1 MNNPMLQGKKILVVE
16 DDFVNQMLIKH
27 SLADTGALLDIA
39 GNGAESIQYLKEKS
53 YDIILMDINMPVMD
67 GFSATRII
75 RTELQVKTPIIAMT
89 GWSSKEEGDKFAEA
103 GMDGCLAK
111 PFGLDAFY
119 ATLNEVFNKRVEIP
133 APPPAPVVE
142 VPVAPVPEVLV
153 ELPKPA
159 PAPVSSGDVQVD
171 LSMLYELAGDDK
183 EYKVTI
189 INMFLQSMPETIA
202 KIEQAIAV
210 QDWDQVQKSAHYAK
224 SSVSVV
230 QVPDLYQLSH
240 QIELA
245 AKNRTNV
252 EAIPDDLVVLRQKY
266 ASVEKFLKAELL
278 RL

>member
-39 GNGAESIQYLKEKS
+39 GNGAESVQFLKEKS

-75 RTELQVKTPIIAMT
+75 RSELQLKTPIIAMT
-89 GWSSKEEGDKFAEA
+89 GWSSREEGDKFAEA

-119 ATLNEVFNKRVEIP
+119 ATLNEVFNKREDAP
-133 APPPAPVVE
+133 APAPVAE
-142 VPVAPVPEVLV
+142 VPVAPVPEILV
-153 ELPKPA
+153 EAPKPS
-159 PAPVSSGDVQVD
+159 PASSGEVQVD

-230 QVPDLYQLSH
+230 QVPELYHLAH

-245 AKNRTNV
+245 AKNRTNL
-252 EAIPDDLVVLRQKY
+252 EAVPDDLVVLRKKY
-266 ASVEKFLKAELL
+266 AAVEQFLKAELL

>member
-75 RTELQVKTPIIAMT
+75 RSELQLKTPIIAMT
-89 GWSSKEEGDKFAEA
+89 GWSSREEGDKFAEA

-119 ATLNEVFNKRVEIP
+119 ATLNEVFSKRVETP
-133 APPPAPVVE
+133 APTPVTE
-142 VPVAPVPEVLV
+142 VPVASVPEIVM
-153 ELPKPA
+153 ETPRQA
-159 PAPVSSGDVQVD
+159 PAATGEVQVD

-183 EYKVTI
+183 DYKITI

-230 QVPDLYQLSH
+230 QVPELYHLAH

-245 AKNRTNV
+245 AKNRTNL
-252 EAIPDDLVVLRQKY
+252 EAIPDDLLLLRQKY
-266 ASVEKFLKAELL
+266 AAVEQFLKAELI

>member
-39 GNGAESIQYLKEKS
+39 GNGAESIQFLKEKS

-75 RTELQVKTPIIAMT
+75 RSELQLTTPIIAMT
-89 GWSSKEEGDKFAEA
+89 GWSSREEGDKFAEA

-119 ATLNEVFNKRVEIP
+119 ATLNEVFNKRVEAP
-133 APPPAPVVE
+133 APTPVAE
-142 VPVAPVPEVLV
+142 VPVAPIPEIPV
-153 ELPKPA
+153 EAPKQA
-159 PAPVSSGDVQVD
+159 PSSSGEVQVD

-183 EYKVTI
+183 EYKITI

-230 QVPDLYQLSH
+230 QVPDLFHLSH

-245 AKNRTNV
+245 AKNRTNL
-252 EAIPDDLVVLRQKY
+252 EAIPDDLVVLRKKY
-266 ASVEKFLKAELL
+266 AAVEQFLKAELL

>member
-39 GNGAESIQYLKEKS
+39 GNGAESIQFLKEKA

-75 RTELQVKTPIIAMT
+75 RAELQLKTPIIAMT
-89 GWSSKEEGDKFAEA
+89 GWSSREEGDKFAEA

-119 ATLNEVFNKRVEIP
+119 ATLNEVFNKREEAP
-133 APPPAPVVE
+133 APAPVAQ
-142 VPVAPVPEVLV
+142 VPVAPVAEIVL
-153 ELPKPA
+153 EAPA
-159 PAPVSSGDVQVD
+159 PAPSSNGEVQVD

-183 EYKVTI
+183 EYKITI

-230 QVPDLYQLSH
+230 QVPELYHLAH

-245 AKNRTNV
+245 AKNRTNL
-252 EAIPDDLVVLRQKY
+252 EAIPDDLVVLRKKY
-266 ASVEKFLKAELL
+266 AAVEQFLKAELL

>member
-1 MNNPMLQGKKILVVE
+1 MLQGKKILVVE

-39 GNGAESIQYLKEKS
+39 GNGAESIQFLKEKS

-75 RTELQVKTPIIAMT
+75 RTELQLKTPIIAMT
-89 GWSSKEEGDKFAEA
+89 GWSSREEGDKFAEA

-119 ATLNEVFNKRVEIP
+119 ATLNEVFNKREEV
-133 APPPAPVVE
+133 PAPVAE
-142 VPVAPVPEVLV
+142 VPVAPVPEILV
-153 ELPKPA
+153 EAPKPA
-159 PAPVSSGDVQVD
+159 PSSSGEVQVD

-183 EYKVTI
+183 EYKITI

-230 QVPDLYQLSH
+230 QVPELYHLAH

-245 AKNRTNV
+245 AKNRTNL
-252 EAIPDDLVVLRQKY
+252 EAIPDDLVVLSKKY
-266 ASVEKFLKAELL
+266 AAVEQFLKAELL
-278 RL
+278 RLWCTTLN

>member
-39 GNGAESIQYLKEKS
+39 GNGAESIQFLKEKS

-75 RTELQVKTPIIAMT
+75 RSELQLTTPIIAMT
-89 GWSSKEEGDKFAEA
+89 GWSSREEGDKFAEA

-119 ATLNEVFNKRVEIP
+119 ATLNEVFNKRVEAP
-133 APPPAPVVE
+133 APTPVTE
-142 VPVAPVPEVLV
+142 VPVAPIPEILV
-153 ELPKPA
+153 EAPKQA
-159 PAPVSSGDVQVD
+159 PSSSGEVQVD

-183 EYKVTI
+183 EYKITI

-230 QVPDLYQLSH
+230 QVPDLFHLSH

-245 AKNRTNV
+245 AKNRTNL
-252 EAIPDDLVVLRQKY
+252 EAIPDDLVVLRKKY
-266 ASVEKFLKAELL
+266 AAVEQFLKAELL

>member
-39 GNGAESIQYLKEKS
+39 GNGIESIQLLKEKG
-53 YDIILMDINMPVMD
+53 YDIILMDINMPEMD
-67 GFSATRII
+67 GFTATRII
-75 RTELQVKTPIIAMT
+75 RAELQLKTPIIAMT

-119 ATLNEVFNKRVEIP
+119 ATLNEVFSKRVEAP
-133 APPPAPVVE
+133 AAVAE
-142 VPVAPVPEVLV
+142 VPVAPVPEIVV
-153 ELPKPA
+153 EIPKPA
-159 PAPVSSGDVQVD
+159 PAPASNGDVQVD

-183 EYKVTI
+183 DYKITI

-230 QVPDLYQLSH
+230 QVPDLFHLSH

-245 AKNRTNV
+245 AKNRNNL

-266 ASVEKFLKAELL
+266 ASVEQFLKAELL

>member
-39 GNGAESIQYLKEKS
+39 GNGIESIQLLKEKS
-53 YDIILMDINMPVMD
+53 YDIILMDINMPEMD
-67 GFSATRII
+67 GFTATRII
-75 RTELQVKTPIIAMT
+75 RAELQLKTPIIAMT

-119 ATLNEVFNKRVEIP
+119 ATLNEVFSKRVETP
-133 APPPAPVVE
+133 AAVAK
-142 VPVAPVPEVLV
+142 VPVAPVPEIVV
-153 ELPKPA
+153 EAPKA
-159 PAPVSSGDVQVD
+159 APVSSGDVQVD

-183 EYKVTI
+183 DYKVTI

-202 KIEQAIAV
+202 KIEQAIAM

-230 QVPDLYQLSH
+230 QVPDLFHLSH

-245 AKNRTNV
+245 AKNRTNLD
-252 EAIPDDLVVLRQKY
+252 AIPDDLVVLRKKY
-266 ASVEKFLKAELL
+266 ASVEQFLKAELL